1 MSLFTKLL
9 LSGIVSNQLEVPL
22 TIEQESLL
30 GILFL
35 LLLLNSPLVTKHS
48 LLISDQFL
56 FLLALNITCLF
67 LPVEDSH
74 GVPDLLLLLTGF
86 LHFTLQFLLCVKLPE
101 LSIDLLFEHLLL
113 NITPLV
119 NELLLAFDGRAIVV
133 ELGVFLAESIVLGL
147 ELHVLAAS
155 HLISSLLLTL
165 VFESLEALKHLLTDL
180 LRSFEVVVKFL
191 FIDAV
196 FGGQQLSETNLTLL
210 KIGGLL
216 AAHLMNTALNDVFL
230 LHFGSFG
237 LPVGFV
243 SQVAITLDVIHH
255 SLLSLYIYQSSSVS

>member
-119 NELLLAFDGRAIVV
+119 NELLLAFDSRAIVV
-133 ELGVFLAESIVLGL
+133 ELGVFLAKGIV
-147 ELHVLAAS
+147 
-155 HLISSLLLTL
+155 
-165 VFESLEALKHLLTDL
+165 
-180 LRSFEVVVKFL
+180 
-191 FIDAV
+191 
-196 FGGQQLSETNLTLL
+196 
-210 KIGGLL
+210 
-216 AAHLMNTALNDVFL
+216 
-230 LHFGSFG
+230 
-237 LPVGFV
+237 
-243 SQVAITLDVIHH
+243 
-255 SLLSLYIYQSSSVS
+255 

>member
-1 MSLFTKLL
+1 M
-9 LSGIVSNQLEVPL
+9 
-22 TIEQESLL
+22 
-30 GILFL
+30 
-35 LLLLNSPLVTKHS
+35 
-48 LLISDQFL
+48 
-56 FLLALNITCLF
+56 
-67 LPVEDSH
+67 
-74 GVPDLLLLLTGF
+74 
-86 LHFTLQFLLCVKLPE
+86 
-101 LSIDLLFEHLLL
+101 LFEHLLL
-113 NITPLV
+113 NITPLI

-133 ELGVFLAESIVLGL
+133 ELGVFLTKGIVLGL

-165 VFESLEALKHLLTDL
+165 VFEGLEAFEHLLTDL

-196 FGGQQLSETNLTLL
+196 FSSQQLGKTNLALL

-216 AAHLMNTALNDVFL
+216 TAHLYNTALYNVFL
-230 LHFGSFG
+230 LHLGGFG

-255 SLLSLYIYQSSSVS
+255 SLLSLYIYQ